1 MAGWLFGFA
10 LGGVTGIFLNII
22 PMDYFLQD
30 TYWVVGHFHFV
41 VIGGTV
47 TTFFGALYYMFPY
60 VFRRYYNNK
69 IAIAHFV
76 FWVTGFTLTFGSQLV
91 LGLLAMPRRYY
102 AYVGFDQ
109 WTMWNQIATVGAYF
123 MATAGILFAFNVFYY
138 MFKGKKVENLND
150 PFGIGENGLSPHLI
164 TTEA

>member
-60 VFRRYYNNK
+60 VFRRMYNKK
-69 IAIAHFV
+69 IAVAHFF
-76 FWVTGFTLTFGSQLV
+76 FWVLGYTMTFGSQLI
-91 LGLLAMPRRYY
+91 LGLEAMPRRYY
-102 AYVGFDQ
+102 AYPPIADWVTF
-109 WTMWNQIATVGAYF
+109 NRIATLGAYS
-123 MATAGILFAFNVFYY
+123 MGLAGILFAFNCLYY
-138 MFKGKKVENLND
+138 MFKGEPVKNLKD
-150 PFGIGENGLSPHLI
+150 PFGIGEDGISPHLI
-164 TTEA
+164 SDA